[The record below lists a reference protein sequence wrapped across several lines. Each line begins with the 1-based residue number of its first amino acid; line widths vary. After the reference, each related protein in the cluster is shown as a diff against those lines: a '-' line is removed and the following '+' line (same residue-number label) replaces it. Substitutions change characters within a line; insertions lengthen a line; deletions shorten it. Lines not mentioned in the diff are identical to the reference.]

1 MREYVV
7 DFGPTPFR
15 VFQSWFTKNGFV
27 KLVEDTWKNS
37 SFVESN
43 KITLLRKKFHAL
55 KVFIKAWCKEDMQQ
69 SNESR
74 RSIQSRISNLD
85 KMLDKGDENSK
96 YFHGIIKKKRSQL
109 AIRGVLVDG
118 EWIVDPPKIS
128 FDQSAELESE
138 VTYEEIKRAV
148 WECGTNKTPGP
159 DGFSFEFIRKFW
171 KIINQDVVNDVHEFF
186 ASSKFPPGSNSSFI
200 TLILKKQDAKVVK
213 DFRQIS
219 LIGSFYKIVAKILAN
234 RLSLVMSDIIS
245 DVQSPFVSKR
255 QILDG
260 PFILNE
266 LLSWCKYH
274 KKEAMIF
281 KADFEKAF
289 DSVRWDYLDG
299 ILHNFGF
306 GIKWRGWIQGCLN
319 SAMGSILVNGS
330 PSSKFKFHK
339 GLKQRDISFPFHPDD
354 SLTLSHLFYADDAIF
369 IGKWDKANVITI
381 VNMLK
386 CFFLASGLKINILK
400 SKIMGIG
407 TTQEEVNTATK
418 IIGCTT
424 FSTPFNYL
432 GFKVGSSSTCS
443 RFWDEAL
450 AKISSRL
457 SKWKVKTLSI
467 GGRFTLIKSVLSS
480 LPLFQMSVSKTPK
493 DVLHMME
500 SIRRKFF
507 NGADTNEN
515 KMSMIGLKTLR
526 YGTVPLKLCLVI
538 TGLSTIQL
546 STMADKLN
554 DPTIIQSFRRPP
566 REGLEEEQCGNLLD
580 IVQSVILSDS
590 KDRWVWFLDSTGEFS
605 VKSARLYID
614 DYLLPSVG
622 APTRIG
628 YLGLIL
634 FIFPKVDILE
644 GDLPLLMLGI
654 LLYGPLISVID
665 TSLPGTKPSELLAI
679 AKYSKS
685 ERYTCVMASSHGRSP
700 KILCA
705 NNVGC
710 GAIASWLVKIVGVLD
725 CGCFAAETSN
735 ETLIKGFHICDL
747 MEVGCMLGYYM
758 SKKYYRAAK
767 VKFIDGIF
775 SWDGWMCTG
784 NRDTSMVMA
793 VHPVRLDLAD
803 IVFGWWPIEGLL
815 PIGIDTIY
823 YVITLYE

>member
-1 MREYVV
+1 MSKLDRFLISEGLLSVYPSLSALCLDRCLSDHRPIVMREYVV

-55 KVFIKAWCKEDMQQ
+55 K
-69 SNESR
+69 
-74 RSIQSRISNLD
+74 SRISDLD
-85 KMLDKGDENSK
+85 KMLDK
-96 YFHGIIKKKRSQL
+96 
-109 AIRGVLVDG
+109 
-118 EWIVDPPKIS
+118 
-128 FDQSAELESE
+128 
-138 VTYEEIKRAV
+138 AV
-148 WECGTNKTPGP
+148 WECGTNKTPGR

-171 KIINQDVVNDVHEFF
+171 KIINQDVVNVVHEFF

-200 TLILKKQDAKVVK
+200 TLISKKQDAKVVK
-213 DFRQIS
+213 DFRPIS
-219 LIGSFYKIVAKILAN
+219 LIGTFYKIVAKILAN
-234 RLSLVMSDIIS
+234 RLSLIMSDIIS
-245 DVQSPFVSKR
+245 DVQSAFVSKR

-274 KKEAMIF
+274 KTEAMIF

-299 ILHNFGF
+299 DPLSLFLF
-306 GIKWRGWIQGCLN
+306 
-319 SAMGSILVNGS
+319 ILVMES
-330 PSSKFKFHK
+330 FH
-339 GLKQRDISFPFHPDD
+339 ISFNNILNTRLFKGICIDD

-407 TTQEEVNTATK
+407 TTQEEVNTAAK

-432 GFKVGSSSTCS
+432 GVKVGSSSTCS

-480 LPLFQMSVSKTPK
+480 LPLFQMSVYKTPK
-493 DVLHMME
+493 GVLHKME
-500 SIRRKFF
+500 SIRWKFF

-515 KMSMIGLKTLR
+515 KMSMIGWQKIIASRKKGGLGVSSFFAQNRALLFKWIWR
-526 YGTVPLKLCLVI
+526 FRSQDSSLCKGIHL
-538 TGLSTIQL
+538 LSY
-546 STMADKLN
+546 MKKKVVADKLN

-566 REGLEEEQCGNLLD
+566 RGGLEEEQYGNLLD

-590 KDRWVWFLDSTGEFS
+590 KDRWVWSLDSTGEFS

-622 APTRIG
+622 APTRWVKEVPIKINILAWKVSLDKLPNRLNLSLRGIEISSISCPICCTAGFGESIG
-628 YLGLIL
+628 TGNTSSGRLLVISSFDCVFDLG
-634 FIFPKVDILE
+634 VVV
-644 GDLPLLMLGI
+644 
-654 LLYGPLISVID
+654 S
-665 TSLPGTKPSELLAI
+665 
-679 AKYSKS
+679 
-685 ERYTCVMASSHGRSP
+685 R
-700 KILCA
+700 A
-705 NNVGC
+705 NGKGC
-710 GAIASWLVKIVGVLD
+710 GSREKRSCVVRR
-725 CGCFAAETSN
+725 E
-735 ETLIKGFHICDL
+735 
-747 MEVGCMLGYYM
+747 
-758 SKKYYRAAK
+758 AK
-767 VKFIDGIF
+767 FRF
-775 SWDGWMCTG
+775 
-784 NRDTSMVMA
+784 
-793 VHPVRLDLAD
+793 
-803 IVFGWWPIEGLL
+803 
-815 PIGIDTIY
+815 
-823 YVITLYE
+823 